1 MQEQYNACAARKLF
15 GKMLVYNDYIKMNN
29 IKNKA
34 SSKYIRWVT
43 L

>member
-1 MQEQYNACAARKLF
+1 MQEQYNARAARKLF
-15 GKMLVYNDYIKMNN
+15 GKMLVYNDYIKTDN

-34 SSKYIRWVT
+34 SSKYIRWVK